1 MVIKKTD
8 KGYILDVSLGY
19 DPVAQK
25 QRRIKKRN
33 IKTKAEAEHLQSY
46 YKQQYFQNNLVTN
59 LKVTFDQ
66 IGDKYFANYTV
77 DQKLTYVRTQKGYY
91 NHRIMPHFTGSLISK
106 LEKKDCIQF
115 RDMLLNE
122 DEKTRLS
129 NNSINKHM
137 ILLKKLFDVAI
148 DDNLILR
155 NPCTGIKKLKVVKQ
169 KMKFWTT
176 AEFKCFID
184 AIDEKDYVD
193 KVFFTTAYL
202 TGMRAGEMLALRW
215 EDIDFGRN
223 EIHVSKTMS
232 RVGGENIVTTPK
244 STNSNRYITINAK
257 LAEML
262 KDWKERQEA
271 LLKSY
276 LITDLKDI
284 TVFQYS
290 INTPIRECFGTKK
303 ITGIC
308 KVAGLTPIRL
318 HDFRHSHVA
327 LLIDN
332 HEEITAIKERMGH
345 ASITTTID
353 TYGHLF
359 PNKQKSMSDKFDDIF

>member
-1 MVIKKTD
+1 MIPLRKNNAELKKT
-8 KGYILDVSLGY
+8 
-19 DPVAQK
+19 
-25 QRRIKKRN
+25 N
-33 IKTKAEAEHLQSY
+33 IKTKAEAEHLESY
-46 YKQQYFQNNLVTN
+46 YKQQYFQNNLVTS
-59 LKVTFDQ
+59 LKVTFEQ
-66 IGDKYFANYTV
+66 IGNKYFANYIV
-77 DQKLTYVRTQKGYY
+77 DQKPTYVRTQKGYY
-91 NHRIMPHFTGSLISK
+91 NHRILPYFKGSMVSK
-106 LEKKDCIQF
+106 IEKKDCIIF
-115 RDMLLNE
+115 RDKLLNE

-129 NNSINKHM
+129 SNSINKHM
-137 ILLKKLFDVAI
+137 ILLKKLFDVAV
-148 DDNLILR
+148 DDNLIIR
-155 NPCTGIKKLKVVKQ
+155 NPCIGIKKLKVVKQ

-184 AIDEKDYVD
+184 AINEKDHVD

-202 TGMRAGEMLALRW
+202 TGMRAGEMMALQW
-215 EDIDFGRN
+215 DDIDFGRN

-232 RVGGENIVTTPK
+232 RVNGENIVTTPK

-303 ITGIC
+303 ITKIC
-308 KVAGLTPIRL
+308 KDAGIRPIRL

-359 PNKQKSMSDKFDDIF
+359 PNKQKSMSDKFDKMF